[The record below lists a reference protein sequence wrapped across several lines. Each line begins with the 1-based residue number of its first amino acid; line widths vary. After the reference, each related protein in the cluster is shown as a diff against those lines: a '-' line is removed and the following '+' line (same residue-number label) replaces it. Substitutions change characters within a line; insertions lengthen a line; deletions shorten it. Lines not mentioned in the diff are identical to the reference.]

1 MGRNKLRGLTSD
13 DIWKRWVQRVS
24 AIHTELAFV
33 FANRRKFLEVQEM
46 FQKNE
51 RLSQIGSQP
60 YQWIIGHWGRDT
72 VMAVRREL
80 DNDRNTISFGALL
93 DEMADRNN
101 LVTRKRFLGKLAE
114 PGAEDLL
121 LNSNNELFDEWGVVS
136 RTSEPLEDYLN
147 SDGIRADRRSLNKA
161 ATPVLDY
168 GNQLIAHRT
177 PVGRLPLTIKQ
188 IHDALDAIEPVFKKY
203 FVILTGSALLQ
214 IEPTNVGD
222 DWKET
227 FKFPWYVKPT
237 E

>member
-1 MGRNKLRGLTSD
+1 MGRSKLRGMTSD
-13 DIWKRWVQRVS
+13 DIWKRWVERVN
-24 AIHTELAFV
+24 AIHIELTFV

-60 YQWIIGHWGRDT
+60 YQWILGHWGRDT

-80 DNDRNTISFGALL
+80 DNNRNTISFGALL
-93 DEMADRNN
+93 DEMADHNN

-114 PGAEDLL
+114 PGAEEFLV
-121 LNSNNELFDEWGVVS
+121 NSNNKSFDKWGVVS
-136 RTSEPLEDYLN
+136 RTSKPLEDYLN
-147 SDGIRADRRSLNKA
+147 ADGIRADRQSLNKA
-161 ATPVLDY
+161 AKPVLDY

-177 PVGRLPLTIKQ
+177 PIGRLPLTIDQ

-203 FVILTGSALLQ
+203 LVTLTGSALSE

-222 DWKET
+222 D
-227 FKFPWYVKPT
+227 
-237 E
+237 